1 MSASFGIIV
10 ARLTEY
16 LSASILFG
24 APLLLLYA
32 RGAAAGL
39 PASRSWAWRTGLL
52 AAVFV
57 VASTVAW
64 VMLQS
69 TAMSGDAA
77 EATDPGTLWSMM
89 SETPFGR
96 AALVRLLAGA
106 FAMLFLAVRPN
117 LSPGVRGGTAG
128 LGAVAV
134 ASLAW
139 SGHGAADEGSLGL
152 LHLAADLLHL
162 LAAAAWV
169 GALLALAVLVLRASS
184 RAAAGDL
191 KLAQDGLAGFSG
203 VGTLVVATLV
213 LTGLVNSWFLI
224 GPSHLSALFTT
235 DYGRLLLVKLAIFT
249 AMLCLAAA
257 NRFLLTPRL
266 ARELAEVST
275 AGSAVRALRL
285 SVLTETGLVIL
296 VIMAV
301 SWLGTLMPPMAAS

>member
-1 MSASFGIIV
+1 MSALFGIIV

-16 LSASILFG
+16 LSTSILFG

-39 PASRSWAWRTGLL
+39 PPSRSWAWRSAML
-52 AAVFV
+52 AAVGV
-57 VASTVAW
+57 VASTAVW
-64 VMLQS
+64 VMLQCA
-69 TAMSGDAA
+69 AMSGDAA
-77 EATDPGTLWSMM
+77 QATDPGALWSMLT
-89 SETPFGR
+89 ETPFGW
-96 AALVRLLAGA
+96 AALARLSASAAALLILSVGPG
-106 FAMLFLAVRPN
+106 FSPAVR
-117 LSPGVRGGTAG
+117 GMTAG

-139 SGHGAADEGSLGL
+139 SGHGAANEGALGL
-152 LHLAADLLHL
+152 LHLAADVLHL

-184 RAAAGDL
+184 RASAGDL
-191 KLAQDGLAGFSG
+191 KSVQDGLAGFSG

-224 GPSHLSALFTT
+224 GPAHLGSLFTT
-235 DYGRLLLVKLAIFT
+235 DYGRLLMVKLAIFA

-266 ARELAEVST
+266 ARELGGVST
-275 AGSAVRALRL
+275 MGSAVRALRM

-296 VIMAV
+296 VLGAV
-301 SWLGTLMPPMAAS
+301 SWLGTLMPPMAAT

>member
-16 LSASILFG
+16 LSTSILFG

-39 PASRSWAWRTGLL
+39 PSSRSWAWRAAML
-52 AAVFV
+52 AAIVA

-64 VMLQS
+64 VMLQCG
-69 TAMSGDAA
+69 AMSGDAA
-77 EATDPGTLWSMM
+77 QATDPGALWSMLT
-89 SETPFGR
+89 ETPFGS
-96 AALVRLLAGA
+96 AALARLSASAAG
-106 FAMLFLAVRPN
+106 LLILSVRPGF
-117 LSPGVRGGTAG
+117 SPGVRGVTAG

-152 LHLAADLLHL
+152 VHLAADVLHL

-169 GALLALAVLVLRASS
+169 GALLALAVLVLRARGLASTP
-184 RAAAGDL
+184 DL
-191 KLAQDGLAGFSG
+191 KSAQDGLAGFSG

-224 GPSHLSALFTT
+224 GPSHLGALFTT
-235 DYGRLLLVKLAIFT
+235 DYGRLLLVKLAIFG

-266 ARELAEVST
+266 ARELTGAST
-275 AGSAVRALRL
+275 TGAAVRALRI
-285 SVLTETGLVIL
+285 SVSAETALVIL
-296 VIMAV
+296 ILVAV
-301 SWLGTLMPPMAAS
+301 SWLGTLIPPMAAT